1 MMEDSQVPA
10 GAPVAGR
17 LAAYIAA
24 AVIGVGGVGY
34 AVHEHNSAQTLAAQN
49 QQITAQN
56 QQMTAQLASTHS
68 ELDALSAKVSAL
80 STSVEK
86 PAPAPSRPSASHR
99 VAPHQHR
106 TSAQEARFNKIQS
119 QLDAQGKAIEEARNN
134 LASTRTELSGSIA
147 KTHDELVVLE
157 KKGERSYFE
166 FDLQK
171 SKSGLFSFSSGC
183 ASQFKRE
190 GPISLCL
197 RKADTKHGYAD
208 LQLMVDDR
216 NLTQK
221 HVNLYQPAM
230 YYQSDMQQPVEIVIN
245 NISKDHIH
253 GYVSASKYKKSEL
266 TVASADPASTSGQP
280 ADSNVPPARQKLPV
294 PSADPNQQ

>member
-17 LAAYIAA
+17 FAAYIAA
-24 AVIGVGGVGY
+24 AVIGVGGLGY

-49 QQITAQN
+49 QQITTQN
-56 QQMTAQLASTHS
+56 QQMTAQLAATHS

-86 PAPAPSRPSASHR
+86 PAPAPSRPAASHR
-99 VAPHQHR
+99 AATHQHR

-134 LASTRTELSGSIA
+134 LASTRTELGGSIA

-166 FDLQK
+166 FDLEK

-197 RKADTKHGYAD
+197 RKADTKHGFAD

-230 YYQSDMQQPVEIVIN
+230 YYQSDMPQPVEIVIN
-245 NISKDHIH
+245 SISKDHIH
-253 GYVSASKYKKSEL
+253 GYVSAPKYRKSEL
-266 TVASADPASTSGQP
+266 TVASADPASTDPNGQ
-280 ADSNVPPARQKLPV
+280 PPARQKLPV

>member
-17 LAAYIAA
+17 LVAYIAA
-24 AVIGVGGVGY
+24 AVIGVGGIGY

-49 QQITAQN
+49 QQVTAQN
-56 QQMTAQLASTHS
+56 QQMTAQLAATHS

-86 PAPAPSRPSASHR
+86 PAPAPSRPVAGHR
-99 VAPHQHR
+99 GAPHQHR

-119 QLDAQGKAIEEARNN
+119 QLDAQGKAIEEANNN

-147 KTHDELVVLE
+147 KTHDELVVLQ
-157 KKGERSYFE
+157 KKGERNYYE

-171 SKSGLFSFSSGC
+171 SKSGLFSFASGC

-197 RKADTKHGYAD
+197 RKADTKHGFAD

-216 NLTQK
+216 DLSQK
-221 HVNLYQPAM
+221 HVNLFQPVM
-230 YYQSDMQQPVEIVIN
+230 YYQADMPQPVEIVIN
-245 NISKDHIH
+245 QIDKDHIH
-253 GYVSASKYKKSEL
+253 GYVSAPKYKKSEL
-266 TVASADPASTSGQP
+266 TVASADPAATS
-280 ADSNVPPARQKLPV
+280 ADPNAPPARQKLPV
-294 PSADPNQQ
+294 PSTDPNQQ

>member
-1 MMEDSQVPA
+1 MMGDSQFST

-24 AVIGVGGVGY
+24 AVIGVGGLGY

-68 ELDALSAKVSAL
+68 ELDALSAKVNAL
-80 STSVEK
+80 STSAEK
-86 PAPAPSRPSASHR
+86 PAPAPTGPSVGHRTISR
-99 VAPHQHR
+99 QHR
-106 TSAQEARFNKIQS
+106 SSAQDARFKKLQS
-119 QLDAQGKAIEEARNN
+119 QLDEQGKAIADTRND
-134 LASTRTELSGSIA
+134 LSSARTELNGSIA

-171 SKSGLFSFSSGC
+171 AKSGLFSFASGC
-183 ASQFKRE
+183 ASQLKRE

-208 LQLMVDDR
+208 LQLMVDDQ

-230 YYQSDMQQPVEIVIN
+230 YYQPDTQQPVEIVIN
-245 NISKDHIH
+245 SISKDHIH
-253 GYVSASKYKKSEL
+253 GYVSSPKYRKSEL
-266 TVASADPASTSGQP
+266 TLASTDPAATP
-280 ADSNVPPARQKLPV
+280 DPNAPPARQKLPV

>member
-1 MMEDSQVPA
+1 MMEDSQIPA

-17 LAAYIAA
+17 IAAYIAA
-24 AVIGVGGVGY
+24 AAIGIGGFGY
-34 AVHEHNSAQTLAAQN
+34 AIHEHNSAQTLAAQN

-68 ELDALSAKVSAL
+68 ALDALSAKVSAL

-86 PAPAPSRPSASHR
+86 PAPAPSRPAASHR
-99 VAPHQHR
+99 AASHQHR
-106 TSAQEARFNKIQS
+106 TSAQEARFNKIQA
-119 QLDAQGKAIEEARNN
+119 QLDAQGKAIDEARNN

-147 KTHDELVVLE
+147 RTHDELVVLE

-171 SKSGLFSFSSGC
+171 AKSGLFSFSSGC

-230 YYQSDMQQPVEIVIN
+230 YYQPDTQQPVEIVIN

-253 GYVSASKYKKSEL
+253 GYVSSPKYRKSEL
-266 TVASADPASTSGQP
+266 TLASADPASTGQS
-280 ADSNVPPARQKLPV
+280 ADPSASPARQKLPV